1 MSEDRLN
8 RIEDA
13 MVDLAVGVKELS
25 STMNKFM
32 VTEATRIEKDKHQE
46 VLNVE
51 VTKHMKDATPLLD
64 YVKEQKTTT
73 SKMKMALS
81 VAMMFALLGLLGFNL
96 K

>member
-1 MSEDRLN
+1 
-8 RIEDA
+8 